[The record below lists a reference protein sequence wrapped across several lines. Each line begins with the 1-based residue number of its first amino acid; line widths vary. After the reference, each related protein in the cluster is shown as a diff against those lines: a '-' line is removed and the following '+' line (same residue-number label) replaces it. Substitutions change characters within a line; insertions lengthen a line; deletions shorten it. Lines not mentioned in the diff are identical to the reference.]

1 MDKREVKRREF
12 LKVSATAVLGAV
24 ATACGAKT
32 APTAQVIRETQ
43 IVEKEKIVEATTI
56 VEKKVKE
63 TEIVKQTQIVE
74 KEVQVTV
81 EVVKGRSEPPLLQAK
96 VAAGELPAVDE
107 RLPQNPVVVGGRDA
121 IGVYGGEIRMI
132 SNSLEWFESNYDL
145 NTERFM
151 VFSDVDTRTIIPNV
165 LESWNSS
172 ADAKEWT
179 FKMRAGM
186 KWSDGEPITSEDV
199 RFWWEDFCLGL
210 DSEAWGWG
218 VPWQMRFGGEN
229 AKVDIIDDFT
239 FKFTF
244 AATFGNFASHM
255 TRWGQ
260 NINGIFP
267 SHFMKKYLPKYNKDQ
282 ASIDA
287 LVTAEG
293 KEDWKQA
300 IGVWSNWQ
308 TGSWYG
314 PPDVMKYPVY
324 CAWHIVEMPQSG
336 LYLWERNP
344 YYWKVDLAG
353 NQLPYVDNLRY
364 DYMQTTDAT
373 KLKLVQA
380 EIDLLGQHD
389 VTMNSYPYYKE
400 NAEKGKYIVGDYISC
415 MIDRYVLFPQHYL
428 TNEDGTPDEVM
439 NAIVNH
445 PNFVKALSVAID
457 RNEVNE
463 SLFYGLARVGGMA
476 PMPSSKY
483 YKPMYGEAWAQYD
496 PALSNTLLDEM
507 GLDQKDGEGFRLRSD
522 GKRLSYMIEHPGIR
536 VGEST
541 GKYTEMVTTYWREI
555 GIETTT
561 KEITNQLYG
570 ERMNGFK
577 VQCGIWHADRCTDM
591 LLHIQPQWFLPT
603 GDGGQGT
610 ACTAWCN
617 WFLAADR
624 TAETLIQPPD
634 EIKALYGYFDQM
646 TSVISEDERVKYGQ
660 MIFDYLAENP
670 LEIGL
675 VLECPTP
682 LLFNKNLRNLPRPK
696 SVIGWDSYGLSTY
709 YPEAFFYEGGQRA

>member
-1 MDKREVKRREF
+1 MKRELKRRDF
-12 LKVSATAVLGAV
+12 LKLSATAALGAI
-24 ATACGAKT
+24 ATAC
-32 APTAQVIRETQ
+32 AQATPQ
-43 IVEKEKIVEATTI
+43 IIERTVEVEKIVEKTVEVE
-56 VEKKVKE
+56 VEKTVE
-63 TEIVKQTQIVE
+63 VVTE
-74 KEVQVTV
+74 KEVVVTV
-81 EVVKGRSEPPLLQAK
+81 EVPPEKTEPTMLAAK
-96 VAAGELPAVDE
+96 VAAGELPPVDE
-107 RLPQNPVVVGGRDA
+107 RLPENPVVVGGRDA

-132 SNSLEWFESNYDL
+132 LNGQEWFESAYDL
-145 NTERFM
+145 NSERFM
-151 VFSDVDTRTIIPNV
+151 HYSDVDTRTIIPNA
-165 LESWNSS
+165 LESWEAS

-179 FKMRAGM
+179 FKMRKGM

-210 DSEAWGWG
+210 DSEPWGWG

-229 AKVDIIDDFT
+229 AVVEFPDDFT

-244 AATFGNFASHM
+244 AAPFGNFAAHM

-267 SHFMKKYLPKYNKDQ
+267 SHFFKKYLPKYTSDQ

-287 LVTAEG
+287 LVAEEG
-293 KEDWKQA
+293 RETWQQCLS
-300 IGVWSNWQ
+300 VWGNWQ

-314 PPDVMKYPVY
+314 PPGIEKYPVY
-324 CAWHIVEMPQSG
+324 CAWHIVEQPQPG
-336 LYLWERNP
+336 ALYLWERNP

-353 NQLPYVDNLRY
+353 NQLPYIDNLRM

-428 TNEDGTPDEVM
+428 VTEDGAPDEVM

-457 RNEVNE
+457 RSEVNE
-463 SLFYGLARVGGMA
+463 TLFYGLARVGGMA
-476 PMPSSKY
+476 PMPTSKY
-483 YKPMYGEAWAQYD
+483 YKPSYGEAWSQYD
-496 PALSNTLLDEM
+496 PELANQLLDEM
-507 GLDQKDGEGFRLRSD
+507 GLDQRDSEGFRLRED
-522 GKRLSYMIEHPGIR
+522 GQRLTYQIEHPGIR

-570 ERMNGFK
+570 ERMNAFK

-591 LLHIQPQWFLPT
+591 LLHIQPQWYLPT
-603 GDGGQGT
+603 GDGAQGT
-610 ACTAWCN
+610 CCAAWVN
-617 WFLAADR
+617 WFNAADR
-624 TAETLIQPPD
+624 TAPELIQPPD
-634 EIKALYGYFDQM
+634 EIKALYGYFDKM
-646 TSVISEDERVKYGQ
+646 TEVLTEDERVTWGQ
-660 MIFDYLAENP
+660 KIFDYLAENP
-670 LEIGL
+670 LQIGL

-696 SVIGWDSYGLSTY
+696 AVIGWDTYGLSTY
-709 YPEAFFYEGGQRA
+709 YPEAFYYEGGQRA